1 MAKTYSKMYKL
12 RTESDEQQE
21 VINFCNSMA
30 DYGIEEYELI
40 FHIPNE
46 GKRTKKNGA
55 RLKREGLKKG
65 IPDLCMPVPRM
76 GFHGLYIELKK
87 DSTKK
92 ASKEQQEW
100 LFKLE
105 QQGYATSLCYGANE
119 AINLIT
125 AYMDSDYETFK
136 DNYRNAKGEKRY

>member
-65 IPDLCMPVPRM
+65 IPDLFLPVAKM
-76 GFHGLYIELKK
+76 GYNGLFIEMKK
-87 DSTKK
+87 SGGKTTV
-92 ASKEQQEW
+92 EQRWWME
-100 LFKLE
+100 KLRK
-105 QQGYATSLCYGANE
+105 QGYLVEVCDSSVK
-119 AINLIT
+119 AIDLIKKYI
-125 AYMDSDYETFK
+125 AS
-136 DNYRNAKGEKRY
+136 N

>member
-1 MAKTYSKMYKL
+1 M
-12 RTESDEQQE
+12 
-21 VINFCNSMA
+21 
-30 DYGIEEYELI
+30 
-40 FHIPNE
+40 
-46 GKRTKKNGA
+46 
-55 RLKREGLKKG
+55 
-65 IPDLCMPVPRM
+65 PDLCMPVPRM

-105 QQGYATSLCYGANE
+105 QQGYATSLCYGAVE